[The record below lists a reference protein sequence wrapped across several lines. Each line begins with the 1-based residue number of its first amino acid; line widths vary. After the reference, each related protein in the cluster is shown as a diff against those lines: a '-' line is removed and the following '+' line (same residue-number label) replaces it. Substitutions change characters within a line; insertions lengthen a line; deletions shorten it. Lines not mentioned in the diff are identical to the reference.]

1 MQQHPELSDTISY
14 TSGTA
19 STISEHTPSP
29 PATPRNTMAD
39 KEYFAAAAREQQ
51 RLDDLTMESMSSAIA
66 AAVQISSGKSAS
78 SLSLGNASI
87 IHTERTKK
95 EQKRQSSSVLS
106 LFGGGGGGGGCGS
119 SGRKRSV
126 DAVRSRSNST
136 AAGSPPTTTSPR
148 ASRSSTSSRNLPARL
163 TWLAGEGIS
172 EHIASR
178 SNSEFDDGLD
188 ELMYRGIKVKEIKST
203 LKTMVVPNEVKN
215 PMPVVKLQRP
225 GFARINN

>member
-19 STISEHTPSP
+19 STISEQTPSP

-51 RLDDLTMESMSSAIA
+51 RLDDLTMESMSSTIA

-95 EQKRQSSSVLS
+95 EQKRRSSSVLS
-106 LFGGGGGGGGCGS
+106 LFGGGGGGGCGS
-119 SGRKRSV
+119 SGRKPSV

-136 AAGSPPTTTSPR
+136 AAGSPTTTTSPR

>member
-95 EQKRQSSSVLS
+95 EQKRRSSSVLS
-106 LFGGGGGGGGCGS
+106 LFGGGGRGGCGS
-119 SGRKRSV
+119 SGRKPSV

-136 AAGSPPTTTSPR
+136 AAGSPTTTTSPR

>member
-1 MQQHPELSDTISY
+1 
-14 TSGTA
+14 
-19 STISEHTPSP
+19 
-29 PATPRNTMAD
+29 MAD

-95 EQKRQSSSVLS
+95 EQKRRSSSVLS
-106 LFGGGGGGGGCGS
+106 LFGGGGGGGCGS
-119 SGRKRSV
+119 SGRKPSV

>member
-19 STISEHTPSP
+19 STISEQTPSP

-95 EQKRQSSSVLS
+95 EQKRRSSSVLS
-106 LFGGGGGGGGCGS
+106 LFGGGGGGGCGS
-119 SGRKRSV
+119 SGRKPSV

-136 AAGSPPTTTSPR
+136 AAGSPTTTTSPR